1 MIHVP
6 VQAQVIEG
14 CMKSGFKMGTLFEVM
29 VGLPM
34 DAQLVGSHFE
44 KDKGLLVF
52 HFSQPR
58 VPDEDVTELQMVIK
72 GIPARPLSEEKKD
85 ASTK

>member
-1 MIHVP
+1 MITVP
-6 VQAQVIEG
+6 VQGHIIEG
-14 CMKSGFKMGTLFEVM
+14 VMRSGYKMGMLFEVL

-34 DAQLVGSHFE
+34 DAQLVDVTYE
-44 KDKGLLVF
+44 KENGIIVF

-58 VPDEDVTELQMVIK
+58 VPDTDVTELKMVIK

-85 ASTK
+85 A